1 MFFKTF
7 KIDWYSNSILLK
19 TSINNSRREKE
30 IIEIIRKLVNDIS
43 YYFYQSLTLSIAI
56 ILTNNM

>member
-7 KIDWYSNSILLK
+7 KIDCYSNSMLLE